1 MLAKSSIEMGLASKP
16 IDTNQ
21 DHHKARKQER
31 AKVEDRSASRNLS
44 QEDDNHR
51 ESLQQRFAMLTAML
65 QAMLLALWEVP
76 VATLRAVLC
85 ANAVTKAVE
94 EVCQISMHNKNPASP
109 TFFWI
114 PSNDFNKKRV
124 IKDLVV
130 KDKVTIQVAVVQWSK
145 NPAALMW

>member
-1 MLAKSSIEMGLASKP
+1 MGPSDVFALTFRGFAVEKNMETCNTNMLAKSSIEMGLASKP

-94 EVCQISMHNKNPASP
+94 EVC
-109 TFFWI
+109 
-114 PSNDFNKKRV
+114 
-124 IKDLVV
+124 
-130 KDKVTIQVAVVQWSK
+130 
-145 NPAALMW
+145 